1 MALLSP
7 IIVLATGKNNT
18 PVDTLKG
25 KDGNLYVITKDAKGE
40 VAGILVV
47 KKGSNNKVFMAPKD
61 QTAPVRRQNAMRD
74 ESIIFDV
81 VEKMPTFPG
90 GQVAMMDFL
99 VKNMKYPADA
109 AKNKVQGRV
118 MVNFIVSKDG
128 SLKDFNVVRSVYPSL
143 DQEAMR
149 VVKAMPK
156 WSPGTQNGEPVN
168 VRFTLPI
175 FFKLN

>member
-7 IIVLATGKNNT
+7 IIVMATGNNRT

-61 QTAPVRRQNAMRD
+61 QPAPVRRQNAMRD

>member
-1 MALLSP
+1 
-7 IIVLATGKNNT
+7 
-18 PVDTLKG
+18 
-25 KDGNLYVITKDAKGE
+25 
-40 VAGILVV
+40 
-47 KKGSNNKVFMAPKD
+47 
-61 QTAPVRRQNAMRD
+61 
-74 ESIIFDV
+74 
-81 VEKMPTFPG
+81 MPTFPG